1 MPVKSRDSSGSARH
15 LQRRLGRRRSA
26 FFFFLPRT
34 VAIKVE
40 RDTPMTCAHPPGGGG
55 ETVHL
60 TVLNE
65 RQFPSLHHRSF
76 VAVSWAPLSSSPR
89 SASQPSALTDTP
101 RTTGELHLSVLLCQD
116 AASFFFLLFFIHAMQ
131 VRLVLL

>member
-1 MPVKSRDSSGSARH
+1 M
-15 LQRRLGRRRSA
+15 
-26 FFFFLPRT
+26 
-34 VAIKVE
+34 AIKVE
-40 RDTPMTCAHPPGGGG
+40 RDTPMTCAQPPGGGG
-55 ETVHL
+55 GNCAFDCF
-60 TVLNE
+60 NE

-116 AASFFFLLFFIHAMQ
+116 AASFFFVIHAMH